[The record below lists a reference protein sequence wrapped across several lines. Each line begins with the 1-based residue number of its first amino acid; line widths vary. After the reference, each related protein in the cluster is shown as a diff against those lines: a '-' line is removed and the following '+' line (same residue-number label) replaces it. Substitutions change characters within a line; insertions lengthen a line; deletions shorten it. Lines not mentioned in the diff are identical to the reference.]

1 MESEINGILNKIHK
15 FCTFGSVLGLSRMEE
30 LCEKLSHPEENLN
43 VIHVAGTNGKGS
55 VCRYIY
61 EVLRTSGYLVGL
73 YTSPFITVFN
83 ERIEINGSYIDD
95 EDLIYYSELVLNIAK
110 EMKEPPTEFELI
122 TAIGLKYFSDKK
134 LDYVI
139 LEVGLGGR
147 GDSTNIVKTPLISV
161 ISSIGLDHTDRLGNS
176 LAEIAWE
183 KAGIIKNNVPV
194 ISAVI
199 PEKAKEVI
207 SRTAMMK
214 SAEFIDT
221 SELEYEI
228 LNEDIYR
235 SEYKA
240 DGLNLT
246 ITMGGKH
253 QITNSLTAYE
263 TLKKLRNMGKLS
275 VTDDDIIKG
284 FKKARQP
291 GRFEVF
297 NKDPYVII
305 DGAHNIDGVV
315 ALSSTLRTNFKD
327 SKILLVVGILKD
339 KAYNNMAK
347 ELVKITDEFIV
358 TEPDNLRKLSAIR
371 LSEALESNG
380 AKCLIEPILK
390 EAYDRAMEIKNDYDV
405 IVFAGSLYL
414 VSEVR
419 SYLVD

>member
-339 KAYNNMAK
+339 KAYNIMAK

-358 TEPDNLRKLSAIR
+358 KEADNLRKRSAIR

-380 AKCLIEPILK
+380 A
-390 EAYDRAMEIKNDYDV
+390 
-405 IVFAGSLYL
+405 
-414 VSEVR
+414 
-419 SYLVD
+419 

>member
-95 EDLIYYSELVLNIAK
+95 EDLIYYSELVLNVAK

>member
-1 MESEINGILNKIHK
+1 
-15 FCTFGSVLGLSRMEE
+15 
-30 LCEKLSHPEENLN
+30 
-43 VIHVAGTNGKGS
+43 
-55 VCRYIY
+55 
-61 EVLRTSGYLVGL
+61 
-73 YTSPFITVFN
+73 
-83 ERIEINGSYIDD
+83 
-95 EDLIYYSELVLNIAK
+95 
-110 EMKEPPTEFELI
+110 
-122 TAIGLKYFSDKK
+122 
-134 LDYVI
+134 
-139 LEVGLGGR
+139 
-147 GDSTNIVKTPLISV
+147 
-161 ISSIGLDHTDRLGNS
+161 
-176 LAEIAWE
+176 
-183 KAGIIKNNVPV
+183 
-194 ISAVI
+194 
-199 PEKAKEVI
+199 
-207 SRTAMMK
+207 
-214 SAEFIDT
+214 
-221 SELEYEI
+221 
-228 LNEDIYR
+228 
-235 SEYKA
+235 
-240 DGLNLT
+240 
-246 ITMGGKH
+246 
-253 QITNSLTAYE
+253 
-263 TLKKLRNMGKLS
+263 MGKLS

>member
-246 ITMGGKH
+246 ITMGG
-253 QITNSLTAYE
+253 S
-263 TLKKLRNMGKLS
+263 
-275 VTDDDIIKG
+275 IK
-284 FKKARQP
+284 
-291 GRFEVF
+291 
-297 NKDPYVII
+297 
-305 DGAHNIDGVV
+305 
-315 ALSSTLRTNFKD
+315 
-327 SKILLVVGILKD
+327 
-339 KAYNNMAK
+339 
-347 ELVKITDEFIV
+347 
-358 TEPDNLRKLSAIR
+358 
-371 LSEALESNG
+371 
-380 AKCLIEPILK
+380 
-390 EAYDRAMEIKNDYDV
+390 
-405 IVFAGSLYL
+405 
-414 VSEVR
+414 
-419 SYLVD
+419 